1 MLIRTTCANAPT
13 PLQRRETDRVE
24 PSEEKTDKIHV
35 CKDEN
40 TEFCGVM
47 THNNSLQIHD
57 LHFKPLISEETLKAR
72 IRELGQELSKGFGDK
87 NPLFISI
94 LSGAFV
100 FASDLIRTFEGH
112 CEIGFVKLA
121 SYTGTRSSGD
131 VQTVMGLDKELRD
144 RHLIV
149 VEDIV
154 DTGRTLHF
162 FLDHLR
168 AQSPASVTV
177 VTFLR
182 KPEAIKFPVQVDWVG
197 FDIEDK
203 FVVGYGLDYDGLGRN
218 LPEVWEPV

>member
-1 MLIRTTCANAPT
+1 MQIS
-13 PLQRRETDRVE
+13 D
-24 PSEEKTDKIHV
+24 SI
-35 CKDEN
+35 
-40 TEFCGVM
+40 
-47 THNNSLQIHD
+47 QIHD
-57 LHFKPLISEETLKAR
+57 LSFVPLISEVEVQER
-72 IRELGQELSKGFGDK
+72 VRELGQGLTDRYRGK

-100 FASDLIRTFEGH
+100 FASDLIRAFDSH

-121 SYTGTRSSGD
+121 SYSGTRSSGD
-131 VQTVMGLDKELRD
+131 VQTVMGLDKDLRG

-162 FLDHLR
+162 FLEHLR
-168 AQSPASVTV
+168 AQQPASICTV
-177 VTFLR
+177 AFLR
-182 KPEAIKFPVQVDWVG
+182 KPEAAQFPVAVEFVG

-218 LPEVWEPV
+218 LAGVWQLK